1 MYKSIASLVTLS
13 AMMATSTL
21 AQPLPD
27 LAGATTTAA
36 LAATQNIEAPAEM
49 AVPTSTGLPEM
60 TTEAGDDT
68 PVPVDEL
75 LSSMP
80 VDQASLAANGLMAM
94 PVGDAQTTVGGAPML
109 GSSSFKIGRAADNN
123 CISAYPGQTKIFLA
137 GCSSS
142 NALVFTY
149 QEVSTGPSTGQLVAY
164 RSGSPTT
171 CVGVRSQSYSSNAVV
186 ELQTCRSYSSGLA
199 TQQWAFWSTKGWLVL
214 TNSGNTKCMKA
225 IYESSTP
232 DGIWIEGC
240 TTDSQEE
247 VFMKLGPAFLS
258 E

>member
-1 MYKSIASLVTLS
+1 M
-13 AMMATSTL
+13 
-21 AQPLPD
+21 
-27 LAGATTTAA
+27 
-36 LAATQNIEAPAEM
+36 
-49 AVPTSTGLPEM
+49 TGD
-60 TTEAGDDT
+60 DDT

-80 VDQASLAANGLMAM
+80 VDQASLAANGFMAM
-94 PVGDAQTTVGGAPML
+94 PVNGSDTLTVGGAPML

-123 CISAYPGQTKIFLA
+123 CISAYPGQTKLFLA

-149 QEVSTGPSTGQLVAY
+149 QEVTTGPSTGQLVAF

-186 ELQTCRSYSSGLA
+186 ELQACRSVQSGLA

-214 TNSGNTKCMKA
+214 SNSGNTKCMKA
-225 IYESSTP
+225 VKESATP

-240 TTDSQEE
+240 TVDSQEE